1 MSVIPVI
8 PAIPAI
14 TRHRSAG
21 LRRAF
26 AAAGLLGALALA
38 LAPAASAQAT
48 EHVVER
54 RYKLRFL
61 PAADAV
67 TVVQD
72 LCPADGRCD
81 LVPISGLE
89 LRVVADAATQTAI
102 AKGLQ
107 AADLPPAAQAF
118 QLVLLDAH
126 RTGTGMPDGLPAS
139 ARKALADV
147 ADFLPY
153 GRFDLLAPVAFVRTT
168 HDARL
173 TVASDDQLSYELE
186 LAFRGDARKP
196 GAELLVEGFRLRL
209 VPAEP
214 ILVALAAQPGFSA
227 GATLPR
233 RTPAGV
239 TSTPTPAAAA
249 APRAATPLPGGTAPG
264 AGEARGDGP
273 APPAAVTPPPTVAEN
288 LLSTS
293 FSIRKGET
301 VVVGTSKLDGNDRAL
316 VVLLTALP

>member
-1 MSVIPVI
+1 MTTAAVLS
-8 PAIPAI
+8 A
-14 TRHRSAG
+14 TRSARRAR
-21 LRRAF
+21 LRRALAV
-26 AAAGLLGALALA
+26 AAFVVAPALAIA
-38 LAPAASAQAT
+38 SSASAQAAD
-48 EHVVER
+48 HAVDR

-61 PAADAV
+61 AASDAV
-67 TVVQD
+67 TVGQE
-72 LCPADGRCD
+72 LCPAEGRCD
-81 LVPISGLE
+81 MIPLGPYE
-89 LRVVADAATQTAI
+89 LHVIADAATQTAI
-102 AKGLQ
+102 AKALQ

-118 QLVLLDAH
+118 QLVLLEAH
-126 RTGTGMPDGLPAS
+126 RGAGGTPGLPEGLPAS

-168 HDARL
+168 HDARV
-173 TVASDDQLSYELE
+173 TVASDEDFSYELE

-227 GATLPR
+227 GAALPR
-233 RTPAGV
+233 RTPAPGGAP
-239 TSTPTPAAAA
+239 TSAATTA
-249 APRAATPLPGGTAPG
+249 APMRAENAVAP
-264 AGEARGDGP
+264 ANP
-273 APPAAVTPPPTVAEN
+273 APPAAITPPPTVAEN

-301 VVVGTSKLDGNDRAL
+301 VVVGTSKLNGNDRAL

>member
-1 MSVIPVI
+1 MTSTVA
-8 PAIPAI
+8 AIAA
-14 TRHRSAG
+14 TASLRSAAKRT
-21 LRRAF
+21 L
-26 AAAGLLGALALA
+26 AAAALLLAVGLCS
-38 LAPAASAQAT
+38 APPVSAQAT
-48 EHVVER
+48 DHLVER

-61 PAADAV
+61 TASDAV
-67 TVVQD
+67 TVGQD
-72 LCPADGRCD
+72 LCPAEGRCD
-81 LVPISGLE
+81 LIPLGSYE
-89 LRVVADAATQTAI
+89 LRVYTDAATQTAI
-102 AKGLQ
+102 AKALQ

-126 RTGTGMPDGLPAS
+126 RTGTGIPDGLPAS

-147 ADFLPY
+147 AEFLPY

-173 TVASDDQLSYELE
+173 TVASDDEVSYELE

-214 ILVALAAQPGFSA
+214 ILVALAAQPGFA
-227 GATLPR
+227 GGARLPSR
-233 RTPAGV
+233 A
-239 TSTPTPAAAA
+239 PAAAGG
-249 APRAATPLPGGTAPG
+249 APPPTAATAPHAVTPPPGSAAPG
-264 AGEARGDGP
+264 AAADARGDSP
-273 APPAAVTPPPTVAEN
+273 APAAAVTPPPTVAEN